1 MSRRSKRR
9 KTAGKRPWLGKALAA
24 VVVALV
30 LAIGVGYGVLRS
42 YLHSDAFR
50 KFLSAEASETAG
62 VTGEFGLFRW
72 QGLALETSSF
82 EATGP
87 SLITAVRADDLHT
100 EVSLDGVTRGVWE
113 IRDSHARRLEI
124 SLDTTK
130 IAEEIQTPTNP
141 RPAVSKSK
149 RPSWF
154 PHDAELQGINI
165 AEVAVKA
172 TLPQGPLTVSGV
184 SFHAEKA
191 GGKNSYRGELEGGSI
206 RLPFPILPELRLDR
220 ARLRY
225 QDQEAFLTDSTLN
238 LFANG
243 RIQSSGEWDM
253 KSQRFS
259 VTGNAYDLKCDEIL
273 KADWAKLLTG
283 DLATTFTLG
292 NPLGFSQASG
302 KLTLKNGTLTAL
314 PMLDALA
321 AYADTRRFRIL
332 ALNDAHTDWRWK
344 NGEISLSNL
353 VLSSEG
359 LVRLE
364 GSLVIRGREIDG
376 QFRLGLAPGTLATIP
391 GAETDVFVVGER
403 GLMWTP
409 LHLTGTLDDPKED
422 LTDRLITAAGLRMF
436 DQIPATGEQA
446 LKFTRSVI
454 EESSDTTLK
463 QGVKILE
470 QGTGA
475 VRDVTGILGDL
486 LGSEP
491 TAEPEKSPQLPASR

>member
-1 MSRRSKRR
+1 MSRRTKRR
-9 KTAGKRPWLGKALAA
+9 KASVKRPWLGKALAA
-24 VVVALV
+24 VMIAFV
-30 LAIGVGYGVLRS
+30 LAVGVGYGILRS

-50 KFLSAEASETAG
+50 KFLSAEASSTAG

-100 EVSLDGVTRGVWE
+100 EVSLDGVMRGVWE

-124 SLDTTK
+124 FLDASK
-130 IAEEIQTPTNP
+130 LAAEVENST
-141 RPAVSKSK
+141 RPHPAASGPK

-154 PHDAELQGINI
+154 PHDAELQGVDVG
-165 AEVAVKA
+165 EVAVKA
-172 TLPQGPLTVSGV
+172 ALPQGPLTVGGV
-184 SFHAEKA
+184 RFHAEQA
-191 GGKNSYRGELEGGSI
+191 VGKNSYRGEINGGTI
-206 RLPFPILPELRLDR
+206 RLPSPLLPELRLDH
-220 ARLRY
+220 ARFRY
-225 QDQEAFLTDSTLN
+225 QDEHVFLTDSTLN
-238 LFANG
+238 LWTNG
-243 RIQSSGEWDM
+243 RLQSSGEWDM
-253 KSQRFS
+253 KSRQFS
-259 VTGNAYDLKCDEIL
+259 VMGDAYDLKCDEIL
-273 KADWAKLLTG
+273 KADWAKLVTG
-283 DLATTFTLG
+283 DIATTFTLG

-344 NGEISLSNL
+344 KGEIALTNL
-353 VLSSEG
+353 LLSSEG

-364 GSLVIRGREIDG
+364 GSLIIRGREIDG

-391 GAETDVFVVGER
+391 GAESDVFVPGER
-403 GLMWTP
+403 SLMWTS

-422 LTDRLITAAGLRMF
+422 LTDRLINAAGLRMF
-436 DQIPATGEQA
+436 EQIPATGEKA
-446 LKFTRSVI
+446 LKFTRSII
-454 EESSDTTLK
+454 EQSSGTTLK
-463 QGVKILE
+463 QGAKILE

-475 VRDVTGILGDL
+475 ARDITGILGNL
-486 LGSEP
+486 LSGETPPEP
-491 TAEPEKSPQLPASR
+491 DKSPPPPESR